1 MIATALSEITVDQII
16 SGANAYSG
24 KRREESSNSSGRVL
38 SLSLSPSLLPPS
50 RTISELAVDVADVT
64 AVFEVLSLSKKGFYQ
79 LIYQEITKLT
89 LQCLIN
95 SKISTQDFITIIIL
109 LQQIK

>member
-1 MIATALSEITVDQII
+1 MIATTLSEITVDQII

-24 KRREESSNSSGRVL
+24 KRRGESSNSSGRVL

-64 AVFEVLSLSKKGFYQ
+64 AVFEVLSLSKKKEFYQ
-79 LIYQEITKLT
+79 LVYQEITKLT
-89 LQCLIN
+89 LA
-95 SKISTQDFITIIIL
+95 
-109 LQQIK
+109 

>member
-1 MIATALSEITVDQII
+1 MIATTLSEITVDQII

-64 AVFEVLSLSKKGFYQ
+64 AVFEVLSLSKKGF
-79 LIYQEITKLT
+79 
-89 LQCLIN
+89 IN
-95 SKISTQDFITIIIL
+95 WY
-109 LQQIK
+109 IKK